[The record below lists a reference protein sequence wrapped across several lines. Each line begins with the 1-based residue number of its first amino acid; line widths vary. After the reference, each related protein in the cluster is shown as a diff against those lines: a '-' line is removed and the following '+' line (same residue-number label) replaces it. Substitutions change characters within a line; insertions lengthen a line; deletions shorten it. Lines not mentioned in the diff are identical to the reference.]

1 MDPLLQLGEEHVRKQ
16 ASSSS
21 NTTEYDAEQSVVK
34 KKAKR
39 RTESDRN
46 VPVL

>member
-1 MDPLLQLGEEHVRKQ
+1 MEPLLQVGEEHVRKQ
-16 ASSSS
+16 NSNSS
-21 NTTEYDAEQSVVK
+21 NTTESDAEQSVVK

-39 RTESDRN
+39 RIETDGN